1 MKINHLPLINGD
13 EVPARLAALAG
24 GVADAV
30 AELLNRHDDDDE
42 PPAIRWHSGDLRL
55 PAFFPDEH
63 GGHDYDYLI
72 VDGDVIVEGC
82 LAVSPQREDGGIVV
96 LGRLQA
102 DTLICWGG
110 LVVRDDVR
118 IRHAYCSS
126 GNDGAFVVGG
136 DLSALTLVETGE
148 FIHVHGDLDAR
159 CLASLQNFVQVDGET
174 RCDCRIDSA
183 QSEDLIKRMFAPGL
197 LKAFEGM
204 DNDGQRLVGWY
215 PDEDAYLACL
225 RQGRSPLR
233 RGD

>member
-1 MKINHLPLINGD
+1 MKINHLPLLNGD
-13 EVPARLAALAG
+13 EVSARLAALAG

-42 PPAIRWHSGDLRL
+42 PPVIRWHSGDLRQ

-63 GGHDYDYLI
+63 DGHDYDYLI

-110 LVVRDDVR
+110 LIVRDDVR

-136 DLSALTLVETGE
+136 DLTALTLVETGSLSMFMAISTRDVSLRCRTSFRLTE
-148 FIHVHGDLDAR
+148 RRAATAASTAR
-159 CLASLQNFVQVDGET
+159 NPK
-174 RCDCRIDSA
+174 I
-183 QSEDLIKRMFAPGL
+183 
-197 LKAFEGM
+197 
-204 DNDGQRLVGWY
+204 
-215 PDEDAYLACL
+215 
-225 RQGRSPLR
+225 
-233 RGD
+233 